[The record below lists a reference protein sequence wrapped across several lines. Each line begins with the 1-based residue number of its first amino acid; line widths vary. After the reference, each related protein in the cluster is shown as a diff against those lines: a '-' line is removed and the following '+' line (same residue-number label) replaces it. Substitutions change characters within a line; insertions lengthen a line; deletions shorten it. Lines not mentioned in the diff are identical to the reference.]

1 MNAQH
6 CSHLWWREWPR
17 GKPTQLARKGK
28 WLGHPDMDGWANR
41 GQPCSLWTR
50 PRDVLRSS
58 TGETPVEIVV
68 PCEECRP
75 RVQRPGFL
83 HTIGNIPSWTRLD
96 RVVCPSL
103 TCPGRDDFCQQ
114 DSSGL
119 SVLSVIPWTEDLGRL
134 QSVGLQ
140 ESDMT

>member
-1 MNAQH
+1 MNARH

-50 PRDVLRSS
+50 PWDVLRSS
-58 TGETPVEIVV
+58 TGETPVELVV

-75 RVQRPGFL
+75 SPETRIPPHHWKYSLLDPG
-83 HTIGNIPSWTRLD
+83 
-96 RVVCPSL
+96 
-103 TCPGRDDFCQQ
+103 
-114 DSSGL
+114 
-119 SVLSVIPWTEDLGRL
+119 
-134 QSVGLQ
+134 
-140 ESDMT
+140 